1 MKQYLQYNWWKY
13 LAIILIPIIL
23 WCSIFE
29 ILQKPAAHQRMRIL
43 YIGENLDAAA
53 LQQKLSSALP
63 TLTDQPLREIRV
75 KNEQHCDSTMLTAR
89 CFEYDLIL
97 IEASCLP
104 EKLGQ
109 RVFRELSPEL
119 IPLFSTV
126 SLYRETVESK
136 EKNYGF
142 LLEPDG
148 KTVFSSCYSGKDTCY
163 LFFSPESVN
172 CNPAGGND
180 AALKAAYYLM
190 ESTS

>member
-13 LAIILIPIIL
+13 LAIILIPIML

-104 EKLGQ
+104 EKAGQ
-109 RVFRELSPEL
+109 RVFGELTPEL
-119 IPLFSTV
+119 LSLFSAAP
-126 SLYRETVESK
+126 LYEEAVENAK
-136 EKNYGF
+136 KNYGF
-142 LLEPDG
+142 LMEPDE
-148 KTVFSSCYSGKDTCY
+148 KSVFSSCYSGKNTCY

-172 CNPAGGND
+172 CNPDGNN

>member
-13 LAIILIPIIL
+13 LAIFLIPMIL
-23 WCSIFE
+23 WCSVFE
-29 ILQKPAAHQRMRIL
+29 VLQKPAAHQRMRIL

-53 LQQKLSSALP
+53 LQQKLSAALP
-63 TLTDQPLREIRV
+63 TLTDQPLREICV

-97 IEASCLP
+97 IEKSCLQ
-104 EKLGQ
+104 EKLAQ

-119 IPLFSTV
+119 ITLFSAV
-126 SLYRETVESK
+126 PLYQETVESN

-148 KTVFSSCYSGKDTCY
+148 KTVFSSCYNGNDTCY

-172 CNPAGGND
+172 CNPDGIN

>member
-1 MKQYLQYNWWKY
+1 
-13 LAIILIPIIL
+13 
-23 WCSIFE
+23 
-29 ILQKPAAHQRMRIL
+29 
-43 YIGENLDAAA
+43 LDAAA
-53 LQQKLSSALP
+53 LQQKLSAALP

-97 IEASCLP
+97 IEKSCFQ
-104 EKLGQ
+104 EKFAQ

-119 IPLFSTV
+119 ITLFSAV
-126 SLYRETVESK
+126 PLYQETVESN

-148 KTVFSSCYSGKDTCY
+148 KTVFSSCYNGNDTCY

-172 CNPAGGND
+172 CNPDGNN

>member
-1 MKQYLQYNWWKY
+1 MKQHLQYNWWKY
-13 LAIILIPIIL
+13 LAIILIPIML

-29 ILQKPAAHQRMRIL
+29 ILQKPASHQRMRIL

-53 LQQKLSSALP
+53 LQQKLSAALP
-63 TLTDQPLREIRV
+63 TLTDQPLKEIRIR
-75 KNEQHCDSTMLTAR
+75 NEQYCDSTLLTAR
-89 CFEYDLIL
+89 CFEYDLII
-97 IEASCLP
+97 IEASRSQ

-119 IPLFSTV
+119 IDLFSAA
-126 SLYRETVESK
+126 SLYQETAESS

-142 LLEPDG
+142 LLKPEDE
-148 KTVFSSCYSGKDTCY
+148 TVFSSCYSGKDTCY

>member
-13 LAIILIPIIL
+13 LAIILIPIML
-23 WCSIFE
+23 WCSVFDV
-29 ILQKPAAHQRMRIL
+29 LQKPAPHERMHIL
-43 YIGENLDAAA
+43 YIGENLDTAA
-53 LQQKLSSALP
+53 LQQKLSAALP
-63 TLTDQPLREIRV
+63 TLTDQPLKEIRV
-75 KNEQHCDSTMLTAR
+75 RNEQFCDSTLLTAR
-89 CFEYDLIL
+89 CFEYDLII
-97 IEASCLP
+97 IEASRSQ

-109 RVFRELSPEL
+109 RVFRELPPEL
-119 IPLFSTV
+119 ITLFSTAP
-126 SLYRETVESK
+126 LYRETVESS

-142 LLEPDG
+142 LLKPEDE
-148 KTVFSSCYSGKDTCY
+148 TVFSSCYSGSDTCY